1 MSSWKPIDFQGIIAL
16 KPSVL
21 DHLHEY
27 LDHKERQ
34 SATQIAEAI
43 KFDENPFPSGGVM
56 GLFLSDAIEI
66 AGKKVSQLRLNKEAI
81 DRNDRVDDI
90 PSLVNEALWNH
101 VEAIESSATELFQ
114 QIDQL
119 TVDQWRFN
127 LLGVI
132 DEIKILLIHK
142 IDDVIWAIR
151 RLGEILSE
159 FSKMIK
165 SRPKAAMWNTR
176 IDSDLIQ
183 NLEQTKKFLSERYH
197 AFADRFKTYHK
208 FNDEAF
214 KASQKLDHYHVLSVL
229 DADQK
234 LKYSRFYQLLNVW
247 DKIKDDKGA
256 LFKEDIIFALRS
268 LTSYER
274 AMALFKDYY
283 LMLRLVLFER
293 SRNLKTNPQELYTDQ
308 VGKNILL
315 EVLDGFREENKTL
328 EHVVSKYRQFLLETD
343 PHPKVR
349 RWWKFNK
356 WVDTEEPAQA
366 RKLRNLVDDLESLD
380 VYFQQIRAGVERG
393 PLGADDEEIKLTE
406 DKIQR
411 WLHEMGQPLISKST
425 LRMLAEKVIGGLKSL
440 DELGSFK
447 QGVSDFVGGSLSKAL
462 RNDWKYQVLLDIP
475 GFYDVYSVHQGM
487 AYVYEDRNHTVRLNT
502 FKRLVKQIDEWV
514 KQKTYPKHI
523 HDIEVDMSDIKG
535 YLQDF
540 LAHVQRFARDQE
552 KIHEGRE
559 YSEQVR
565 ELYRQLLEYRYLFG
579 AFFHE
584 LHEDD
589 LEERNIRNQFL
600 FVDQYF
606 ESVDNK
612 LQEIKSLRPLE

>member
-1 MSSWKPIDFQGIIAL
+1 MSTWKPIDFQGIIAL

-27 LDHKERQ
+27 LEQKERQ
-34 SATQIAEAI
+34 TATQIAEAF
-43 KFDENPFPSGGVM
+43 KFDENPYPSGGH
-56 GLFLSDAIEI
+56 LRLTLADAIEV
-66 AGKKVSQLRLNKEAI
+66 ASKKVSQLRISKESI
-81 DRNDRVDDI
+81 DRNDRLDDI
-90 PSLVNEALWNH
+90 PSLVNGALWSY

-132 DEIKILLIHK
+132 DEIKILLVHK

-151 RLGEILSE
+151 RLSEILSE

-165 SRPKAAMWNTR
+165 SRPKASRWSAQ
-176 IDSDLIQ
+176 IDSDLIK
-183 NLEQTKKFLSERYH
+183 NLDQTKKFLTERYH
-197 AFADRFKTYHK
+197 AFADRFKTYHRLS
-208 FNDEAF
+208 DEAF
-214 KASQKLDHYHVLSVL
+214 KSSQKLDHFHVLSVL

-234 LKYSRFYQLLNVW
+234 LKYSRYYQLLELW
-247 DKIKDDKGA
+247 DKTKNDRTA
-256 LFKEDIIFALRS
+256 LPKEDIIFAIRS
-268 LTSYER
+268 LTSYEQ
-274 AMALFKDYY
+274 AMAIFKDYY

-315 EVLDGFREENKTL
+315 EVIDGFRDENKTL
-328 EHVVSKYRQFLLETD
+328 EHVVAKYRQFLLETD

-349 RWWKFNK
+349 RWWKFNH
-356 WVDTEEPAQA
+356 WIETEEPAQA
-366 RKLRNLVDDLESLD
+366 RQLKNTLYDLESLD
-380 VYFQQIRAGVERG
+380 LYFQQIRAGVERG
-393 PLGADDEEIKLTE
+393 PAGIEDDEIKATQ

-411 WLHEMGQPLISKST
+411 ALHEMGQPLVSKNT
-425 LRMLAEKVIGGLKSL
+425 QRMLGEKLINGLQSL

-447 QGVSDFVGGSLSKAL
+447 QGISDFVGDSLSKAL
-462 RNDWKYQVLLDIP
+462 RNDWKYQILLDIP
-475 GFYDVYSVHQGM
+475 GFYEVYSVHQGM
-487 AYVYEDRNHTVRLNT
+487 AYVYEDRNHTMRLNK
-502 FKRLVKQIDEWV
+502 FKRLVQQIDEWV

-584 LHEDD
+584 LHDD
-589 LEERNIRNQFL
+589 NLEERNIRNQFL

-606 ESVDNK
+606 ESIDNK
-612 LQEIKSLRPLE
+612 LQEIKGLRALE